1 MLVIENLRKNL
12 SNFELYIEKLEI
24 KKEDYFVF
32 LGLSGSGKTTILEMI
47 AGFIKPDS
55 GKIILNGEN
64 ITDKPINERKI
75 VLCNGK
81 YLFPHLTIQ
90 KNIEYGIKHLP
101 KPEKK
106 EKVDN
111 ISKLL
116 NITHLLN
123 RKPERLSSGEQ
134 QRVALAMALV
144 MDPEI
149 ILLDEPLSSLDRL
162 LHEKLLYDLRDVHK
176 SSNVTF
182 IHVTHDFSEAAV
194 LSNKMAILR
203 NGKIEQ
209 IGTLQNVLK
218 HPKNEFIAKFVGIKN
233 ILYGNCIKKDENYVI
248 QLLGFEIPIKEAS
261 YGEITPDT
269 FPQILRNWSFFVSLA
284 NYGKITL
291 GIFPKDIKFSKK
303 SEKDSETYFGKI
315 KSIVPSGPFDSKAV
329 IEFNNIELIS
339 EIPNS
344 ELLKNPLKKGDSVEF
359 YIESISIIG

>member
-24 KKEDYFVF
+24 KDDDYFVF

-55 GKIILNGEN
+55 GKIILNGVD

-90 KNIEYGIKHLP
+90 KNIEYGIKHLQ
-101 KPEKK
+101 KSEKK
-106 EKVDN
+106 EKIDN

-144 MDPEI
+144 MNPEI

-162 LHEKLLYDLRDVHK
+162 LHEKLMYDLKDVHK

-194 LSNKMAILR
+194 LSNKMAILK

-218 HPKNEFIAKFVGIKN
+218 HPKNEFVAKFVGIKN
-233 ILYGNCIKKDENYVI
+233 ILYGKCIKKDGNYI
-248 QLLGFEIPIKEAS
+248 IKLLGFEIPIDE
-261 YGEITPDT
+261 
-269 FPQILRNWSFFVSLA
+269 A
-284 NYGKITL
+284 NYGDITL
-291 GIFPKDIKFSKK
+291 GIFPKDIIFSKK
-303 SEKDSETYFGKI
+303 SEQDPETYSGKI
-315 KSIVPSGPFDSKAV
+315 KSIVTSSPFHSKAV
-329 IEFNNIELIS
+329 IEFNGIELIS
-339 EIPNS
+339 EIQNS
-344 ELLKNPLKKGDSVEF
+344 DLLKNPLKKGDFIEF
-359 YIESISIIG
+359 YIDSISIIG